1 MEKSKGNIA
10 LILAAGAGTRM
21 KSQKPKVLHEI
32 CGKPMLQHV
41 IDTAHEL
48 NVDQIVVVVG
58 HGAEKVQEAIE
69 DNVDYVYQEEQLGT
83 GHAVMQAKSFFENYK
98 GNVLV
103 LYGDTPFISAKT
115 LQKFMEYHKE
125 NHLDATILTAKIEDP
140 TSYGRIIRNKKGQI
154 KAIVEHKDANAE
166 QLKINE
172 INSGMYYFKADL
184 LCHALK
190 QITND
195 NVQKE
200 YYLTDAISILS
211 QEEYN
216 IGGYVAKDY
225 TEVEGVNSRVQLA
238 QGEAYMREKINK
250 YWMNQGVTMIDPKT
264 TYIQK
269 DVIIGQDTILYPGV
283 QLEGK
288 TEIGENCMIG
298 ANSRI
303 VSSRIGNH
311 VEVQYS
317 TILDSVIKNRAK
329 IGPYAYIRPNS
340 EIGEDVKIGDFVE
353 VKNSTIGNH
362 TKASHLTYIGDAQ
375 VGENV
380 NLGCGTVFVNYDGEK
395 KHKTIVGDHVFVGCN
410 ANLIAPVKVKE
421 GAYIAAGSTITDEV
435 PAKALSIARARQVNK
450 EGWVKKKRESKDK

>member
-1 MEKSKGNIA
+1 MGKSKGNIA

-41 IDTAHEL
+41 VDTVHKL
-48 NVDQIVVVVG
+48 KVDQIVVVIG
-58 HGAEKVQEAIE
+58 HGAERIRETIE

-83 GHAVMQAKSFFENYK
+83 GHAVMQAEPFFKNYE
-98 GNVLV
+98 GNILV

-115 LQKFMEYHKE
+115 LQKFMRYHKE
-125 NHLDATILTAKIEDP
+125 NHFDATILTAKIEDP
-140 TSYGRIIRNKKGQI
+140 TGYGRIIRNEKGQI

-172 INSGMYYFKADL
+172 INSGIYYFKADL
-184 LCHALK
+184 LCRVLK
-190 QITND
+190 QITNE
-195 NVQKE
+195 NVQRE
-200 YYLTDAISILS
+200 YYLTDGISILS
-211 QEEYN
+211 QEGCS
-216 IGGYVAKDY
+216 IGGYVAQDCA
-225 TEVEGVNSRVQLA
+225 EIQGINSRVQLA
-238 QGEAYMREKINK
+238 QGEAYMREKINE
-250 YWMNQGVTMIDPKT
+250 YWMNQGVTIIDPKI

-288 TEIGENCMIG
+288 TEIGKNCIIG

-303 VSSRIGNH
+303 VSSRIGDD
-311 VEVQYS
+311 VEIQYS
-317 TILDSVIKNRAK
+317 TILDSVVKNQAK

-395 KHKTIVGDHVFVGCN
+395 KYKTIVENHVFVGCN
-410 ANLIAPVKVKE
+410 TNLIAPVKVKE

-450 EGWVKKKRESKDK
+450 EGWIKKKKESKDK

>member
-184 LCHALK
+184 L
-190 QITND
+190 
-195 NVQKE
+195 
-200 YYLTDAISILS
+200 
-211 QEEYN
+211 
-216 IGGYVAKDY
+216 
-225 TEVEGVNSRVQLA
+225 
-238 QGEAYMREKINK
+238 
-250 YWMNQGVTMIDPKT
+250 
-264 TYIQK
+264 
-269 DVIIGQDTILYPGV
+269 
-283 QLEGK
+283 
-288 TEIGENCMIG
+288 
-298 ANSRI
+298 
-303 VSSRIGNH
+303 
-311 VEVQYS
+311 
-317 TILDSVIKNRAK
+317 
-329 IGPYAYIRPNS
+329 
-340 EIGEDVKIGDFVE
+340 
-353 VKNSTIGNH
+353 
-362 TKASHLTYIGDAQ
+362 
-375 VGENV
+375 
-380 NLGCGTVFVNYDGEK
+380 
-395 KHKTIVGDHVFVGCN
+395 
-410 ANLIAPVKVKE
+410 
-421 GAYIAAGSTITDEV
+421 
-435 PAKALSIARARQVNK
+435 
-450 EGWVKKKRESKDK
+450 

>member
-21 KSQKPKVLHEI
+21 KSQKPKVLHKI

-58 HGAEKVQEAIE
+58 HGAERVQEAIE

-140 TSYGRIIRNKKGQI
+140 TGYGRIIRNKKGQI